1 MRSLLG
7 RPADPAS
14 VPPPPMATPA
24 SPSGWDA
31 LRGRTKLLLLG
42 SGAAIVIGFVMFPG
56 MGRKPVA
63 VVQQPEQH
71 PPARIA
77 EYDAP
82 PAPAPDLITRISS
95 NTGAMV
101 DPPAAGGKRRR
112 RVVPTEMAI
121 FSGAIP
127 VPAAAAPGA
136 VAAVHAT
143 EGGAEGYEGGAR
155 PLGGAGQGG
164 VGGGQGDKLSA
175 AVSGATTLPTQHAT
189 LVRNA
194 DFLIRAGDKIP
205 CLPVD
210 AMDSSRAGFTT
221 CTVPE
226 WYRGTNQRRGL
237 IPPGTRIFG
246 QIRSGLANGET
257 RLGVLYTQIQT
268 PLFNMALAAPGADEM
283 GRAGVNGD
291 IHTFFW
297 DKLGGVA
304 LYALM
309 DVAVGAGQN
318 VASSALSNAFGNG
331 GTTLNLGSQSQTL
344 ASQQFQSTMNR
355 PPILTRDQALPL
367 TVSVGQDLDFTDACH
382 LALQADPMACPLL

>member
-7 RPADPAS
+7 RPADPTT
-14 VPPPPMATPA
+14 VPPPPMAAPA
-24 SPSGWDA
+24 APSGWDGFK
-31 LRGRTKLLLLG
+31 GRTKLLLLG
-42 SGAAIVIGFVMFPG
+42 TGAAVVVGFVMFPG
-56 MGRKPVA
+56 MGKKPA
-63 VVQQPEQH
+63 VVQQQPEQH
-71 PPARIA
+71 PPARIS

-82 PAPAPDLITRISS
+82 PTPAPDLLTRVSS
-95 NTGAMV
+95 NTGAMLDAPV
-101 DPPAAGGKRRR
+101 PGGKKRH

-127 VPAAAAPGA
+127 ASAAATPVG
-136 VAAVHAT
+136 VAGVHAG
-143 EGGAEGYEGGAR
+143 EPSAEGYEGGVR
-155 PLGGAGQGG
+155 PLGGAGQGN
-164 VGGGQGDKLSA
+164 GQGDRLSA
-175 AVSGATTLPTQHAT
+175 SVSGATVLPTQHAT

-291 IHTFFW
+291 VHTFFW
-297 DKLGGVA
+297 DKFGGVA

-318 VASSALSNAFGNG
+318 VASSALSNAFGTN

-355 PPILTRDQALPL
+355 APILTRDQALPL

-382 LALQADPMACPLL
+382 LAMQVDPMACPTL

>member
-1 MRSLLG
+1 MRSLFG
-7 RPADPAS
+7 RPADPSS

-24 SPSGWDA
+24 APSGWEA

-42 SGAAIVIGFVMFPG
+42 TGAAVIVGFVMFPG
-56 MGRKPVA
+56 LGKKPVP
-63 VVQQPEQH
+63 VQQQAEQH
-71 PPARIA
+71 PPSRIA

-82 PAPAPDLITRISS
+82 PTAQDLVTRVSS
-95 NTGAMV
+95 NTDAML
-101 DPPAAGGKRRR
+101 DPPAAGGKKRR

-127 VPAAAAPGA
+127 LPA
-136 VAAVHAT
+136 VAASLPVAGVHAVDGAGDGN
-143 EGGAEGYEGGAR
+143 EGAVR
-155 PLGGAGQGG
+155 PLGGAGQG
-164 VGGGQGDKLSA
+164 VGQGNGLSA
-175 AVSGATTLPTQHAT
+175 AVGGATLLPTQHAT

-268 PLFNMALAAPGADEM
+268 PLFNMALSAPGADEM

-291 IHTFFW
+291 VHTFFW

-318 VASSALSNAFGNG
+318 VASSALSNAFGTN

-344 ASQQFQSTMNR
+344 ASQQFQSTINR
-355 PPILTRDQALPL
+355 PPVLTRDQALPL
-367 TVSVGQDLDFTDACH
+367 TVSVGQDLDFTDACR
-382 LALQADPMACPLL
+382 LALQVDPMACPTL